1 MTNEIIKEEYFSTLE
16 FFKQL
21 EPSQQKTFNLKLNE
35 VKELKNKALNTVS
48 AVSKNY
54 LFKQRHKKIQETKK
68 EILETLHEN
77 QVEKYKVEIER
88 LKTIFKNRDFNRRE
102 KDYLIEKSRSIN
114 NFDFIHFKTFIN
126 ENSKLLT
133 SSILSDVESL
143 LSLK

>member
-21 EPSQQKTFNLKLNE
+21 EPSQQKTINLKLNE

-54 LFKQRHKKIQETKK
+54 LFKQSYKKLQDTKK
-68 EILETLHEN
+68 EILQLIQEKEL
-77 QVEKYKVEIER
+77 EKYKEEIAR
-88 LKTIFKNRDFNRRE
+88 LETIFKNRDFNQRE

-114 NFDFIHFKTFIN
+114 NFDFIHFKTFIK